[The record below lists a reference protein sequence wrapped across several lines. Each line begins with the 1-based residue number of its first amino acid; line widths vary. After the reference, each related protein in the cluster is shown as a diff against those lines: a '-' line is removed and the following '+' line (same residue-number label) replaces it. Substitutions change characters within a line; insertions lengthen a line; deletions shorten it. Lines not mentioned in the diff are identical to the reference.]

1 MMKTAIMHR
10 KTLTTMGAQMDDWS
24 AGDWGGA
31 FAGVLA
37 ALAALGKG
45 LAWLLDWN
53 RAGLSSREARLQRW
67 EESLAGREKI
77 YREEIEQH
85 LAETRAEL
93 DKVERT
99 MAIMRAVLSEVML
112 ELRHHV
118 PNSPALTRAA
128 ETLKDS

>member
-1 MMKTAIMHR
+1 MMGSEIMHR

-31 FAGVLA
+31 FAGVVAMLA
-37 ALAALGKG
+37 AIGKG

-53 RAGLSSREARLQRW
+53 RAGLTSREMRLQRW
-67 EESLAGREKI
+67 EESLAGRERA

-85 LAETRAEL
+85 LAETRVEL

-99 MAIMRAVLSEVML
+99 VGLMRAVLAEVMT

-118 PNSPALTRAA
+118 PDSPALTRAA
-128 ETLKDS
+128 DALKGN

>member
-31 FAGVLA
+31 FAGVVA
-37 ALAALGKG
+37 TLAALGKG

-53 RAGLSSREARLQRW
+53 RAGLSSREVRLQRW
-67 EESLAGREKI
+67 EESLAGRERA

-93 DKVERT
+93 DQVSHT
-99 MAIMRAVLSEVML
+99 MAVMRTVLAEVMN

-118 PNSPALTRAA
+118 PDSPALTRAA
-128 ETLKDS
+128 EALKDS